1 MSRQISESKVVPDDM
16 GGQRIDQVAA
26 KLFSEFSRGRLQ
38 SWIKSGE
45 LTVDGKTY
53 KPKEKLWGGET
64 MVIEA
69 ELEDVNQWQ
78 PENIE
83 LNIVYEDDDIL
94 VINKPAGLVVHPA
107 AGHYEGTLLNGLL
120 YHYPG
125 IETVPRAGIVHR
137 LDMDTTGLM
146 VVAKTIEAQADLVDQ
161 LQSREMGREY
171 EAVVQGVMTGGGEV
185 DAPIGRH
192 PNQRLKMAVVD
203 SGKPAVTHYR
213 VLDRFENYTHI
224 RLKLETGRTHQIR
237 VHMSHIGYPLVGDQ
251 VYGGRRKVPKGA
263 SQELLDQL
271 DVFKRQALHAKRLE
285 LIHPITGMEM
295 EWEVDLPQD
304 FEQLLSSL

>member
-295 EWEVDLPQD
+295 EWEVDLPED